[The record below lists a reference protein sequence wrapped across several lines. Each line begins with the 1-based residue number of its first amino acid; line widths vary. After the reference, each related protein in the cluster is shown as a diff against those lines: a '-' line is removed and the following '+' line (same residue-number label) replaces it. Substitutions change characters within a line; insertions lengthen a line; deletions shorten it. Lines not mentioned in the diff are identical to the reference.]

1 MAKYDAIVIGG
12 GHNGLVCAAYLAKA
26 GKKVCVVERR
36 HVLGGCATTEELWPG
51 YRVSTAAYVISL
63 FLPQIIKDLKL
74 NENGLEVLPR
84 SPSSFTPLP
93 SGESLLLG
101 PDPELCHREISK
113 FSTADA
119 EAYPKYEALLER
131 VAAVLEPTLSE
142 AAPDLPTLP
151 ASWRRTGWAKKLRD
165 ARKAWALQAA
175 MKRLGEDQPAA
186 IELLTGAAR
195 PILERWFESEIL
207 KATLAT
213 DAIIGAFTS
222 ISSPGS
228 AYVLLHHVMGEAGGA
243 RGVWGYVRGGMGAL
257 AGAIAKSCEEL
268 GVEIRR
274 EAPVKSINTS
284 AGKTIGVTLEDG
296 SELAAPIVASSVDAH
311 LTFEK
316 FLDAGV
322 LPENFRNAI
331 AGIDYASASM
341 KINLALNEP
350 PNFTARPTEDGK
362 IMPHH
367 HGTMH
372 IGPSMDYLDR
382 AYDDAKYGQPA
393 REPILEMTMAT
404 SVDDSIAPAGK
415 HILSMFIQYAPY
427 ALLPPP
433 VGEGRGGGA
442 PGTRDTPTQPSPQ
455 GGGLKSPH
463 HWDAIKDD
471 FADRCI
477 AKLAEYAPNV
487 PAAIEHRQV
496 LSPLDLE
503 RTYGITGGN
512 IMQGAMNANQLF
524 SFRPVAGWAD
534 HRSPVK
540 GLYLCGAASH
550 PGGGVMGACGKNA
563 AVEILRDF

>member
-1 MAKYDAIVIGG
+1 MAAYDAVVIGG
-12 GHNGLVCAAYLAKA
+12 GHNGLVCAGYLARA
-26 GKKVCVVERR
+26 GKRVCVLERR

-51 YRVSTAAYVISL
+51 YKVSTAAYVISL
-63 FLPQIIKDLKL
+63 FLPQIIRDLKL
-74 NENGLEVLPR
+74 KENGLEVLPR
-84 SPSSFTPLP
+84 NPSSFTPLP

-101 PDPELCHREISK
+101 PDEELCRREIGK
-113 FSTADA
+113 FSAKDVD
-119 EAYPKYEALLER
+119 AYPNYESLLER

-165 ARKAWALQAA
+165 ARKAWRLQSA

-195 PILERWFESEIL
+195 PILERWFESEVL

-243 RGVWGYVRGGMGAL
+243 RGVWGYVRGGMGGLAEAL
-257 AGAIAKSCEEL
+257 AKTAIEL

-274 EAPVKSINTS
+274 EAPVASINI
-284 AGKTIGVTLEDG
+284 AGGKTVGVTLQSGDVIE
-296 SELAAPIVASSVDAH
+296 APIVASSVDAH

-316 FLDAGV
+316 FCQPSD
-322 LPENFRNAI
+322 LPENFRTAVAN
-331 AGIDYASASM
+331 IDYASASM
-341 KINLALNEP
+341 KINLALAEP
-350 PNFTARPTEDGK
+350 PNFTARPSTSGEVL
-362 IMPHH
+362 PHH

-372 IGPSMDYLDR
+372 VGPTMDYLER
-382 AYDDAKYGQPA
+382 AYDDAKYGRPA
-393 REPILEMTMAT
+393 SEPILEMTMAT
-404 SVDDSIAPAGK
+404 SVDDTIAPAGK
-415 HILSMFIQYAPY
+415 HLLSLFVQYAPY
-427 ALLPPP
+427 NVLP
-433 VGEGRGGGA
+433 GA
-442 PGTRDTPTQPSPQ
+442 PSGSGAAPGADATGSPA
-455 GGGLKSPH
+455 PEN
-463 HWDAIKDD
+463 WDAIKDG

-524 SFRPVAGWAD
+524 AFRPVPGWAD
-534 HRSPVK
+534 HRSPVQ

-550 PGGGVMGACGKNA
+550 PGGGVMGACGRNA
-563 AVEILRDF
+563 AAEILRDA